1 MRCSPTEWGV
11 EAGSSY
17 LSEDQQGE
25 LIEEVS
31 AGRFKTADEIRHW
44 IERTYG
50 VSYSLG
56 GVYNLLARLRCSPKV
71 PRGRHDKADVGAQR
85 AWRKGGSVAVLAKR
99 G

>member
-1 MRCSPTEWGV
+1 MLSHRMG
-11 EAGSSY
+11 GRGRSSY

-31 AGRFKTADEIRHW
+31 VGRFKTADEIRHW

-56 GVYNLLARLRCSPKV
+56 GVSFRASPVIPLKIASATLTPSF
-71 PRGRHDKADVGAQR
+71 PRRR
-85 AWRKGGSVAVLAKR
+85 ESMP
-99 G
+99 